1 MTEIRKL
8 VKDGKVVGITYDL
21 DIPWL
26 NEQRLEWQKQ
36 QVNSS
41 DITAINDLVE
51 DVKSN
56 PNNYEYITL
65 DSVVIR

>member
-8 VKDGKVVGITYDL
+8 VRDGKVVGITYDL

-36 QVNSS
+36 LITSS
-41 DITAINDLVE
+41 DIAAINDLIE

-56 PNNYEYITL
+56 PSNYEYITL
-65 DSVVIR
+65 DSVVIK